1 MQLKELKIFHSE
13 FKLQFT
19 DFILSYAAAVSA
31 LKKKK
36 KKGELQKCNKIVNM
50 KIVEKFFVINKC
62 AGRSPKCEKEI
73 KNKSWGMEE

>member
-36 KKGELQKCNKIVNM
+36 KGELQKRNKIVNM
-50 KIVEKFFVINKC
+50 KIVEKFLVINKC